1 MHRCPICIHLT
12 FAPMKPAEGLI
23 YKSTGSWYQLR
34 DADGRFWQ
42 ARVRGKL
49 RIDKDIAATNPIA
62 VGDVVLYD
70 VEEDDANTAMIR
82 DIVQRRNYI
91 VRTSPHNRNHKHIV
105 AANLD
110 AALVMATLAEP
121 RTSNGFIDRFLIT
134 AEAYHIPAIIA
145 VNKTDLHDEDAVAK
159 LAELREMYEGAGYE
173 VYAISALHPESIK
186 ALRTRIA
193 GGTTLFSGHSG
204 VGKSTLINALM
215 PDLALRTGEVSG
227 WSGKGQHTTTFAEMF
242 DLPGGGCIID
252 TPGVKEFGII
262 DMKREEL
269 SGYFPEMRRAMGGCR
284 FNNCLHLAEPGCAV
298 KAAVEEGTITEARYG
313 SYITILESI
322 EEKW

>member
-1 MHRCPICIHLT
+1 
-12 FAPMKPAEGLI
+12 MKAAEGLI

-34 DADGRFWQ
+34 DAEGRFWQ
-42 ARVRGKL
+42 ARIRGKL
-49 RIDKDIAATNPIA
+49 KIDKDIAATNPIA

-70 VEEDDANTAMIR
+70 IEEDEANTAMIR

-145 VNKTDLHDEDAVAK
+145 VNKTDLHDQVAAEH
-159 LAELREMYEGAGYE
+159 LAEWREMYEGAGYE
-173 VYAISALHPESIK
+173 VFAISALNPESVE
-186 ALRTRIA
+186 ALRARIA

-215 PDLALRTGEVSG
+215 PDLALRTGAVSD

-242 DLPGGGCIID
+242 DLPEGGGGGKIID

-262 DMKREEL
+262 DMKRHEL
-269 SGYFPEMRRAMGGCR
+269 SGYFPEMRRVMQGCR

-298 KAAVEEGTITEARYG
+298 KAAVEDGNITEARYE
-313 SYITILESI
+313 SYLAIMDSI

>member
-1 MHRCPICIHLT
+1 MNSG
-12 FAPMKPAEGLI
+12 EGLI
-23 YKSTGSWYQLR
+23 YKSTGSWYLLR
-34 DADGRFWQ
+34 DSEDRYWQ
-42 ARVRGKL
+42 ARTRGKL
-49 RIDKDIAATNPIA
+49 KIDTEIASTNPIA

-70 VEEDDANTAMIR
+70 IEEESANTAMIR
-82 DIVQRRNYI
+82 DIKQRKNYI
-91 VRTSPHNRNHKHIV
+91 VRVSPHNRNQKHIV

-134 AEAYHIPAIIA
+134 AEAYHIPAIIV
-145 VNKTDLHDEDAVAK
+145 VNKVDLHSDKHREQ
-159 LAELREMYEGAGYE
+159 LAIWTEMYEAIGYE
-173 VYAISALHPESIK
+173 VFPISALQPESIA
-186 ALRTRIA
+186 ALSNRIA

-242 DLPGGGCIID
+242 DLPEGKGRIID

-262 DMKREEL
+262 DMEREEL
-269 SGYFPEMRRAMGGCR
+269 SHYFPEMRRALKDCR
-284 FNNCLHLAEPGCAV
+284 FNNCIHIDEPGCAV
-298 KAAVEEGTITEARYG
+298 KEAVAEGSITEARYE
-313 SYITILESI
+313 SYLTILESI
-322 EEKW
+322 EKKW